1 MAKIK
6 RLVLTNEWVEI
17 KEMFEA
23 NTNGCDEYGKNFEIG
38 GELDILTRSF
48 LDRLGDLTTLNGY
61 YCVIDGVKMD
71 LWKERIWSVIENA
84 GLLAPIA
91 WKLDK
96 AKQEE
101 IERKVAMEE
110 DKWDDAQLKLGICFQ
125 KIGNYSRARIEFEKL
140 INNYPGSEYYK
151 RAQQYLRQL

>member
-6 RLVLTNEWVEI
+6 FMAKGKKLVLTNEWVEI

-23 NTNGCDEYGKNFEIG
+23 ETNGNEEYGKNFEIG

-48 LDRLGDLTTLNGY
+48 LDRLGDITTLRGY
-61 YCVIDGVKMD
+61 YCVIDDIKMD

-91 WKLDK
+91 WKLDI

-101 IERKVAMEE
+101 IDKKLEE
-110 DKWDDAQLKLGICFQ
+110 EEKKWNNDDEFGELGD
-125 KIGNYSRARIEFEKL
+125 YEPTDEELIETEKPKFDTY
-140 INNYPGSEYYK
+140 INPEY
-151 RAQQYLRQL
+151 

>member
-1 MAKIK
+1 MAKGK
-6 RLVLTNEWVEI
+6 KLVLTNEWVEI

-23 NTNGCDEYGKNFEIG
+23 ETNGNEEYGKNFEIG

-48 LDRLGDLTTLNGY
+48 LDRLGDITTLRGY
-61 YCVIDGVKMD
+61 YCVIDDIKMD

-91 WKLDK
+91 WKLDI

-101 IERKVAMEE
+101 IDAKLEE
-110 DKWDDAQLKLGICFQ
+110 EEKKWNNNDDEFGELGD
-125 KIGNYSRARIEFEKL
+125 YEPTDEELIETEKPKFDTY
-140 INNYPGSEYYK
+140 INPEY
-151 RAQQYLRQL
+151 